1 MYRITACVLGI
12 VLGTVFTVSANA
24 YSIKPFIGEYE
35 GEALSDT
42 RGGQISK
49 RDINVEIK
57 PFKKSGFTV
66 DWTTI
71 RYKLGG
77 ELSRKKYSISFEP
90 TKRPGIYSSAMHT
103 NMFGDEVP
111 HDPLKGDP
119 FVWAKIEGET
129 LIVYVLII
137 TEEGGYEMQKYR
149 RTLTDAGMQ
158 LEFSRIGDGK
168 PLRIV
173 TGELKRTSE

>member
-1 MYRITACVLGI
+1 MYRITVCVLAI
-12 VLGTVFTVSANA
+12 ALGTISAVFAAS
-24 YSIKPFIGEYE
+24 YSIKPFIGTYE

-57 PFKKSGFTV
+57 PFKRSGFTV
-66 DWTTI
+66 DWMTI
-71 RYKLGG
+71 RHKSDG

-90 TKRPGIYSSAMHT
+90 TKRPGIYSSAMRT

-119 FVWAKIEGET
+119 LVWAKIEGES
-129 LIVYVLII
+129 LIVYVMII
-137 TEEGGYEMQKYR
+137 TEEGGYEMQTYR
-149 RTLTDAGMQ
+149 RTLTDVGMQ
-158 LEFSRIGDGK
+158 LEFSRVGDGK